1 MLMLA
6 GCSMDDAS
14 SSDIMMGDFR
24 ASSYLIVSRGSL
36 VPRHRGSRHVLLLSR
51 GTSMW
56 TKRTIGGKKWRE
68 ASSLPSSHC

>member
-36 VPRHRGSRHVLLLSR
+36 VPRNFHVDKK
-51 GTSMW
+51 G
-56 TKRTIGGKKWRE
+56 TIGGKKWRE